1 MPIANSNKI
10 VFGLLVLGLVQACS
24 SSNGRYRMSQ
34 DAAPVRLPTTAEL
47 RDPIPRQEPPSRQ
60 GNKTYELF
68 GNTYHVM
75 GDVRDYQQEGT
86 ASWYGQKFHG
96 HLTSNGEYY
105 DMFSM
110 SAAHKTLPLPT
121 YVRVT
126 NLANNKSVIV
136 RVNDRGPFHGDRLI
150 DLSYSAAYK
159 IGMLATGTARVRVE
173 TVQAPL
179 VEVAES
185 PEPAAPSA
193 IISSAPAAS
202 TATETAPANETKYFI
217 QVMAGTNNERLQ
229 QEADALSQLYQ
240 VPATTQ
246 ANDGLYRLVLGPF
259 ANAEAT
265 DLLQRLK
272 DNGHHDVFRVQLP

>member
-1 MPIANSNKI
+1 MPVANSHRI
-10 VFGLLVLGLVQACS
+10 LSAVVVLGLLQACS
-24 SSNGRYRMSQ
+24 NSSGRYRMSQ

-60 GNKTYELF
+60 GNATYQLF
-68 GNTYHVM
+68 GNTYHIM

-126 NLANNKSVIV
+126 NLANDKSVIV

-173 TVQAPL
+173 TVQPPL
-179 VEVAES
+179 VELAE
-185 PEPAAPSA
+185 
-193 IISSAPAAS
+193 SAPAA
-202 TATETAPANETKYFI
+202 EPAIITTPTPAKTPSADQPQYFI
-217 QVMAGTNNERLQ
+217 QVMAGTNDERLQ

-259 ANAEAT
+259 AGEEAA